1 LKNYSQITAK
11 KGTLVHTADSY
22 WVEQNVEKNSHVRFP
37 KNKHS
42 KLQTVEFNG
51 SYIYI
56 YIYIYIKSCTSKF
69 MPQLKKQRI
78 SVFHNKYI
86 KVQSLMGIKV

>member
-56 YIYIYIKSCTSKF
+56 YKILYIKIHAST
-69 MPQLKKQRI
+69 KKAKNLRI
-78 SVFHNKYI
+78 S
-86 KVQSLMGIKV
+86 

>member
-22 WVEQNVEKNSHVRFP
+22 WVEQKVEKNSHVRFP
-37 KNKHS
+37 KKKHS

-51 SYIYI
+51 SHL
-56 YIYIYIKSCTSKF
+56 YIYIKSCTSKF
-69 MPQLKKQRI
+69 MPQLKNQRI

-86 KVQSLMGIKV
+86 KVQSLMGMKV

>member
-56 YIYIYIKSCTSKF
+56 YIYKILYIKIHAST
-69 MPQLKKQRI
+69 KKAKNLRI
-78 SVFHNKYI
+78 S
-86 KVQSLMGIKV
+86 

>member
-37 KNKHS
+37 KKKHS

-51 SYIYI
+51 SHIYI
-56 YIYIYIKSCTSKF
+56 YKILYIKIHAST
-69 MPQLKKQRI
+69 KKPKNLRI
-78 SVFHNKYI
+78 S
-86 KVQSLMGIKV
+86 